1 MHGGAT
7 AGRGRGPVRS
17 RLLEEEKR
25 SLQNQL
31 EALSARLTEGEANK
45 GAVQQLKRTLE
56 AELESLR
63 EQLAEA
69 NKARAVAEREKKVP
83 RATGFRLGVAG

>member
-1 MHGGAT
+1 M
-7 AGRGRGPVRS
+7 AGRP

-69 NKARAVAEREKKVP
+69 NKARAVAEREKKVLW
-83 RATGFRLGVAG
+83 ATGFRWSRP